1 MALICM
7 ASASGS
13 PGVTSTA
20 LGMALCWPRPVL
32 LVEADPT
39 AGSAILAGRF
49 RGLQGH
55 SGLIDLVMA
64 HRSGVLAEALP
75 RVVME
80 VPDTQV
86 RILTGS
92 RTHAQAAGLSRIW
105 EPLLGALRGLTS
117 TGQDVL
123 VDAGQL
129 GLEGSPTPL
138 IADADLTLLVL
149 RSNLRALAAAKSWAE
164 ALGADAV
171 PGHSVQAVVVGKN
184 RPYRAADVARTLGLP
199 VLGTVAWDP
208 RRAEVF
214 ADGADKPTPRLGGA
228 AGADRAF
235 EASGYL
241 RSIRSLGE
249 AAQKA
254 AANTGES
261 SLLRE
266 MIAAR
271 VGEET
276 RR

>member
-1 MALICM
+1 MAVICVT
-7 ASASGS
+7 AAAGS
-13 PGVTSTA
+13 PGVTSTV

-32 LVEADPT
+32 VVEADPT

-55 SGLIDLVMA
+55 AGLIDLIAA

-75 RVVME
+75 RVVMS
-80 VPDTQV
+80 VPGTQV
-86 RILTGS
+86 SILTGS
-92 RTHAQAAGLSRIW
+92 RTHAQAPGLAKIW
-105 EPLLGALRGLTS
+105 EPLLGVLKSIAS

-123 VDAGQL
+123 MDAGQL
-129 GLEGSPTPL
+129 GVDGSPTPL
-138 IADADLTLLVL
+138 VAEADLTLLVV
-149 RSNLRALAAAKSWAE
+149 RSNLRSLASAKSWAE

-171 PGHSVQAVVVGKN
+171 PGHAVQVLVIGEG
-184 RPYRAADVARTLGLP
+184 RPYSAADVSRTLGLP
-199 VLGTVAWDP
+199 VLAGVGWDP

-214 ADGADKPTPRLGGA
+214 ADGADKPTTRWGGPA
-228 AGADRAF
+228 AADRAF

-241 RSIRSLGE
+241 RSIRAAGE
-249 AAQKA
+249 AARKA
-254 AANTGES
+254 ASSAGEG

-271 VGEET
+271 IGQEA

>member
-1 MALICM
+1 MALVCVV
-7 ASASGS
+7 SASGS

-20 LGMALCWPRPVL
+20 LGMALCGRRPVL

-64 HRSGVLAEALP
+64 HRGGVLAETLP

-92 RTHAQAAGLSRIW
+92 RSHAQAAGLTRIW

-117 TGQDVL
+117 AGQDVL

-138 IADADLTLLVL
+138 IAHADLTLLVL

-164 ALGADAV
+164 SLAAEVV
-171 PGHSVQAVVVGKN
+171 PGHSVQAVVVGEN

-199 VLGTVAWDP
+199 VLGVVAWDP

-214 ADGADKPTPRLGGA
+214 ADGADKPTPRFGGA
-228 AGADRAF
+228 AAADRAF

-241 RSIRSLGE
+241 RSIRALGE
-249 AAQKA
+249 AAWKA
-254 AANTGES
+254 ASNTGEG

-271 VGEET
+271 VREEA

>member
-1 MALICM
+1 MALICL
-7 ASASGS
+7 AAAAGS
-13 PGVTSTA
+13 PGVTSTV

-32 LVEADPT
+32 VVEADPT

-55 SGLIDLVMA
+55 AGLIDLIAA

-75 RVVME
+75 RVVMS

-86 RILTGS
+86 SILTGS
-92 RTHAQAAGLSRIW
+92 RTHAQAPGLARIW
-105 EPLLGALRGLTS
+105 EPLLGVLKGIAS

-129 GLEGSPTPL
+129 GVDGSPTPL
-138 IADADLTLLVL
+138 VAEADLTLVVL
-149 RSNLRALAAAKSWAE
+149 RSNLRALASAKSWAE
-164 ALGADAV
+164 ALSADAV
-171 PGHSVQAVVVGKN
+171 PGHAVQVLVIGEG
-184 RPYRAADVARTLGLP
+184 RPYSAADVSRTLGLP
-199 VLGTVAWDP
+199 VLAGVGWDP

-214 ADGADKPTPRLGGA
+214 ADGADKPTTRWGSPTA
-228 AGADRAF
+228 ADRAF

-241 RSIRSLGE
+241 RSIRAAGE
-249 AAQKA
+249 AARKA
-254 AANTGES
+254 ASSAGEG

-271 VGEET
+271 IGQED